1 MELLYR
7 INELIQMKN
16 SIWHM
21 VSPKE
26 ILVIIVHLLF
36 LKKSLLKDICCHLV
50 NRDTTKIKNS
60 RWEAKYIYIYIHIHI
75 NTHTCVFSI
84 LYMKTKNKTGKKLG
98 IIFLTQ
104 L

>member
-60 RWEAKYIYIYIHIHI
+60 RWEAKYIYIH
-75 NTHTCVFSI
+75 THTYKYT
-84 LYMKTKNKTGKKLG
+84 YMC
-98 IIFLTQ
+98 IFYFIHEN
-104 L
+104 